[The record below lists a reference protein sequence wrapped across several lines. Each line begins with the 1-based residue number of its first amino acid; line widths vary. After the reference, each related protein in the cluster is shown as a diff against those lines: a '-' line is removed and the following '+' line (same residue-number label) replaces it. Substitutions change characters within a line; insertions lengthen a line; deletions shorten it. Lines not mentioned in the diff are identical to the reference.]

1 MIEWV
6 KIFQSDA
13 LARTA
18 IQENTLRLI
27 IVYGKRIC
35 LTVHGG
41 KFFAVQDRCPHNG
54 ASLSEGKINHREE
67 IVCPLH
73 GYRFQLNGG
82 MACDSSSADLVTY
95 PIKIDDTGFFIGL

>member
-13 LARTA
+13 QARLT
-18 IQENTLRLI
+18 IKESIPRLI

-35 LTVHGG
+35 LAQHQG
-41 KFFAVQDRCPHNG
+41 KFFAVQDRCTHNG
-54 ASLSEGKINHREE
+54 ASLSEGKINYRGEL
-67 IVCPLH
+67 VCPLH

-82 MACDSSSADLVTY
+82 MACDSSSADLATY